1 MSVAKTP
8 LIAVVSMSGIFPDAN
23 DSNHLWRNLIRKL
36 DSTMEV
42 PAHRWIAP
50 QDWVWHETPQP
61 DYAYSKHACLVN
73 DFYFDPTGL
82 NIEPEFAIQ
91 LDPVH
96 QWVLHSAK
104 NALSE
109 CRMDGID
116 NARIGTILA
125 SIALPTDLTS
135 RISRRLMT
143 NGLSGHNRH
152 NRSGISISRPEAMAA
167 RVVSSPAAIVAGAL
181 DLGGGSFTLDAACAS
196 SLYAVKL
203 ACDELMSHR
212 ADIMIAGGVSRPD
225 CLYTQIG
232 FSQLKALSRTG
243 RCAPFDRSADGLV
256 VGEGAGVVILKRL
269 EDAIGDGDTIFG
281 TICGI
286 GLSNDMR
293 GNLLA
298 PESDGQI
305 RAMRM
310 AYAQAG
316 WLPPDVDYIECH
328 GAGTP
333 VGDATELRSLRD
345 LWADC
350 RWSEQQCA
358 LGSIKSNIGHLLT
371 AAGAAGLIKTLL
383 ALHHKTLPPSLKF
396 QRASSDSPLHNS
408 PFRVQTESSPWPK
421 RGPQIPRRAAVSAF
435 GFGGINA
442 HMLLEEWESNPS
454 QTKAPIA
461 LSKIQSLTNGDK
473 RPSDTA
479 IAIVGMDLTL
489 GKLDSLASFQDH
501 LFNGQSALI
510 PPPHRR
516 WREPQI
522 PSRWFNK
529 QLTSGGFISD
539 VAIQLGEFKIPP
551 NEIPDILPQQL
562 LMLKVSAR
570 AMHDAGLALDQPRKK
585 MGTIIGIG
593 YDYETTNF
601 HHRWAL
607 PEILDRH
614 RNNST
619 FPADTDQ
626 DNRWL
631 QHARNLCGV
640 PLTAVRTLG
649 ALGGIV
655 ASRIAREFRFG
666 APSFVV
672 SAEEASG
679 MRAVDIAIRLLQSQ
693 QADLMLAGA
702 VDLSCDERNLATR
715 HTVDTI
721 SKQGIVRPFDS
732 SADGTLPGEG
742 AVALVLKRLPDALAD
757 KDRIYAV
764 IHGVAGASN
773 GWESSKKGPSSETY
787 CDALSRALNRAGI
800 EKTSIGFIETH
811 GSGIPAQDRIEA
823 EALHRFFDGCQ
834 KMDSSKR
841 PAIGALTPITGLA
854 GAVAGLASVAKT
866 ALCLFHQLIPPFVNY
881 RQPAS
886 EIWHNAV
893 FYIPQQTGY
902 WSRNR
907 TDGPRNACVATMTAD
922 NNCMHVVL
930 GEAEQCDGPSNEPHL
945 HLRRPVG
952 ALPYGLFCLAATD
965 KQALLNQLDRLA
977 DMARR
982 MDSNA
987 ASSVESTA
995 HRWYRDRSVTHGTTR
1010 IALVSTS
1017 MADLITDL
1025 EQARYA
1031 VEKEQPCQFEHP
1043 HGAVHLPQPVS
1054 RDGQIA
1060 FVYPGSGNHYL
1071 GMGRRL
1077 GAVWPDVLKEMDRST
1092 DRLHDQLMPQ
1102 WYDPWRIS
1110 WPEQWHKE
1118 AYRNLIADPLNTI
1131 FGQVLFAGQM
1141 TLLLNKFNLF
1151 PDAVI
1156 GYSLGESAGNFALG
1170 AWSERGMMLDRLA
1183 SSDLFKT
1190 QLSGSY
1196 ASVRKAWNIPQ
1207 DHPIA
1212 WRVAAVNRPAPQV
1225 DAVIDDLD
1233 FVHRLI
1239 VNTPGQ
1245 CVIGGLEPQ
1254 VAAAIKGL
1262 NCDAVFLDGVVAVH
1276 CDAALPAAEAYKA
1289 LHLFDTRAVDGVRFY
1304 SCAFEKVRPDTSD
1317 AAAESILQQA
1327 LKGFNFPRTIE
1338 QAYAD
1343 GIRTFIEI
1351 GPHTSCTGMIRHIL
1365 ADKPHLSVPANRRS
1379 EDEALTLLK
1388 CLAALWASGLDV
1400 DLTPIYGYVS
1410 DHSPTVGVSAH
1421 KSIRVPLG
1429 SGSLTL
1435 PPLPQ
1440 QPRPPAASLPEKTD
1454 AQVHRYAETS
1464 VTDGSAPPPPSD
1476 ENAYDFKRLLDEL
1489 NANVSAT
1496 AKAHEQFLDLS
1507 REMTEQFG
1515 QTFELRN
1522 QLAVSL
1528 SRAPFNSEPFTDST
1542 CAAGPSASMVPE
1554 PAPSVAFTRDQ
1565 CMEFAIGS
1573 VGKMLGPEF
1582 DIVDTYDARVRLP
1595 DEPLMLVD
1603 RILSVEGEK
1612 LSLGSGRVVT
1622 EHDVR
1627 PGAWYLDGNRAPV
1640 CISVEAGQA
1649 DLFLSAYLG
1658 IDHQVKGQ
1666 RTYRLLDAEIRFHR
1680 GLPQPDETIRY
1691 DIHIDKFVRHEE
1703 TYLFFFRFEG
1713 FIGNQHLITMT
1724 NGCAGFFTEMEVRN
1738 SGGIILSEEDLKASH
1753 RIDCNPFEPI
1763 FHVNKDGYDDEQIEA
1778 LRHGDAHRCF
1788 GRQFEGV
1795 VLPEALR
1802 LPGERM
1808 QLINRIVDLSPQ
1820 GGRFGLGLVKA
1831 EADIHPDDWF
1841 LTCHFVD
1848 DMVMPGTL
1856 MYECCAHTLR
1866 VLLMRIGW
1874 VTENPDVCYEP
1885 VQAVPCRLKCRG
1897 PVTPN
1902 TRHVHYVVEIKQ
1914 IGYRPEPFVI
1924 ADAHM
1929 YADNHYIVFFKDM
1942 SMQMTGLDK
1951 RQIERFWHGRAS
1963 TASAPSDPGP
1973 ATREDAEPL
1982 HSKRQILEFAI
1993 GRPSKAFGE
2002 PYAVF
2007 DSQRKIARLPGPP
2020 YCFMDRVTRIEPKP
2034 WVLEP
2039 GGWVEAH
2046 YDLRSDAWFFGADR
2060 SGIMPFCVLL
2070 EIALQPCGWLAAFA
2084 GSALKSDNDL
2094 KFRNLG
2100 GEATLH
2106 TNVRPS
2112 NQVLTMRSRIS
2123 KVSEAAEMI
2132 IEHFDFEVLSEGTMI
2147 YSGSTYF
2154 GFFTPQTLANQ
2165 VGLRESIFKPGSR
2178 EMACKVDKILASVA
2192 PHLPED
2198 VPKKVVYHPSGL
2210 AMPAKALCMIDTIDI
2225 ACADGGP
2232 QQLGYFRGYKTVD
2245 PQEWFFTAHFYQD
2258 PVCPGS
2264 LGIESFLQ
2272 LMKEAALHRWPDLGA
2287 SHHFEMSEGQTH
2299 RWTYRGQ
2306 VIPTNQTVQVDAHI
2320 TTINEGRQ
2328 PSLTADGSLQVDGID
2343 IYKMEGFGLQ
2353 LKPIEVII

>member
-1 MSVAKTP
+1 MSATKTP
-8 LIAVVSMSGIFPDAN
+8 LIAVVSMSGIFPNAHG
-23 DSNHLWRNLIRKL
+23 SHQLWRNITRKL

-42 PAHRWIAP
+42 PAHRWIASH
-50 QDWVWHETPQP
+50 DWVLHKKPQP
-61 DYAYSKHACLVN
+61 DYAYSKHACLVS
-73 DFYFDPTGL
+73 DFHFDPTGL
-82 NIEPEFAIQ
+82 SIEPEFAEQ
-91 LDPVH
+91 LDPMH
-96 QWVLHSAK
+96 QWVLHSART
-104 NALSE
+104 ALSE

-116 NARIGTILA
+116 NSRIGTILA
-125 SIALPTDLTS
+125 AIALPTDLTS
-135 RISRRLMT
+135 QISRRLMA
-143 NGLSGHNRH
+143 NELSCQNRQ
-152 NRSGISISRPEAMAA
+152 NRGVIGISRPEAMAA
-167 RVVSSPAAIVAGAL
+167 RVVSSPAAIVANAMN
-181 DLGGGSFTLDAACAS
+181 LGGGNFTLDAACAS

-203 ACDELMSHR
+203 ACDELIDHH
-212 ADIMIAGGVSRPD
+212 ADVMIAGGVSRPD

-243 RCAPFDRSADGLV
+243 RCAPFDRSADGLI
-256 VGEGAGVVILKRL
+256 VGEGAGILILKRL
-269 EDAIGDGDTIFG
+269 DDAIAAGDTIFG

-286 GLSNDMR
+286 GWSNDMR

-316 WLPPDVDYIECH
+316 WLPSDIDYIECH

-333 VGDATELRSLRD
+333 VGDATELRSLSD

-350 RWSEQQCA
+350 RWNKQQCA
-358 LGSIKSNIGHLLT
+358 LGSVKSNIGHLLT

-383 ALHHKTLPPSLKF
+383 ALHHKILPPSLKF
-396 QRASSDSPLHNS
+396 QSASCDSPLNNG

-421 RGPQIPRRAAVSAF
+421 RGTQTPRRAAVSAF

-442 HMLLEEWESNPS
+442 HILLEEWEGDPS
-454 QTKAPIA
+454 QTQAPMT
-461 LSKIQSLTNGDK
+461 LHEIQVVANGDK
-473 RPSDTA
+473 RRSDTG

-489 GKLDSLASFQDH
+489 GRLDSLASFQD
-501 LFNGQSALI
+501 LMFKGQSALI
-510 PPPHRR
+510 PPPDRR
-516 WREPQI
+516 WRAPQI
-522 PSRWFNK
+522 PSQWFSK
-529 QLTSGGFISD
+529 RLTSGGFLSD
-539 VAIQLGEFKIPP
+539 VAIRVGEFKIPP
-551 NEIPDILPQQL
+551 SEIPDILPQQL
-562 LMLKVSAR
+562 LMLKVSAG
-570 AMHDAGLALDQPRKK
+570 AMHDADLTLDQPREK
-585 MGTIIGIG
+585 MGAIIGIS
-593 YDYETTNF
+593 YDYEATNF

-607 PEILDRH
+607 PEVLGRH
-614 RNNST
+614 RKSLALAT
-619 FPADTDQ
+619 DPAQ
-626 DNRWL
+626 DHQWL
-631 QHARNLCGV
+631 NKARNACGV

-679 MRAVDIAIRLLQSQ
+679 LRAIEIAIRLLQSE

-715 HTVDTI
+715 YAVDTI
-721 SKQGIVRPFDS
+721 SKQGMVRPFDS
-732 SADGTLPGEG
+732 GADGTLPGEG
-742 AVALVLKRLPDALAD
+742 AVALVLKRLPDAIAHG
-757 KDRIYAV
+757 DRIYAV

-773 GWESSKKGPSSETY
+773 GWRTSGKGPSSRTY
-787 CDALSRALNRAGI
+787 CDSLSQALNRAGL
-800 EKTSIGFIETH
+800 EKTSIGLIETH
-811 GSGIPAQDRIEA
+811 GSGIPAQDRTEA
-823 EALHRFFDGCQ
+823 DALHRFFG
-834 KMDSSKR
+834 DSRTLDSFNR
-841 PAIGALTPITGLA
+841 PAIGALTPITGLT
-854 GAVAGLASVAKT
+854 GAVAGLASVVKAG
-866 ALCLFHQLIPPFVNY
+866 LCLFHQLIPPLVNY
-881 RQPAS
+881 RQPAL
-886 EIWHNAV
+886 EIWHKEL
-893 FYIPQQTGY
+893 FHIPRQTGY

-907 TDGPRNACVATMTAD
+907 TDGPRNACVATMAAND
-922 NNCMHVVL
+922 NCMHVVL
-930 GEAEQCDGPSNEPHL
+930 GEAERRDMPFDSPHL

-952 ALPYGLFCLAATD
+952 ALPYGLFCLTAAS
-965 KQALLNQLDRLA
+965 KQDLLNQLERLT

-982 MDSNA
+982 MDPNA
-987 ASSVESTA
+987 APSLESTA
-995 HRWYRDRSVTHGTTR
+995 HRWYHHGSGTNGTKR
-1010 IALVSTS
+1010 IAIVSTS
-1017 MADLITDL
+1017 MTGLISDL
-1025 EQARYA
+1025 EQARNTI
-1031 VEKEQPCQFEHP
+1031 KNDQPCQFDHSR
-1043 HGAVHLPQPVS
+1043 GVVYLPQSVS
-1054 RDGQIA
+1054 GDDQIA
-1060 FVYPGSGNHYL
+1060 FVYPGSGNHYI

-1077 GAVWPDVLKEMDRST
+1077 GAIWPEVLKEMDLAT
-1092 DRLHDQLMPQ
+1092 DRLHDQLLPQ

-1110 WPEQWHKE
+1110 WPDQWQKE
-1118 AYRNLIADPLNTI
+1118 AYGNLIVDPLNTI

-1156 GYSLGESAGNFALG
+1156 GYSLGESAGNFAMG
-1170 AWSERGMMLDRLA
+1170 AWTERGLMLDRLA

-1196 ASVRKAWNIPQ
+1196 ESVRKAWNIPQ
-1207 DHPIA
+1207 DQSIA
-1212 WRVAAVNRPAPQV
+1212 WRVAAVNRSASQV
-1225 DAVIDDLD
+1225 DAAISDLD

-1239 VNTPGQ
+1239 VNTPVQ
-1245 CVIGGLEPQ
+1245 CVIGGLEEQ
-1254 VAAAIKGL
+1254 VNTAINNL
-1262 NCDAVFLDGVVAVH
+1262 DCDAVFLDGVVAVH
-1276 CDAALPAAEAYKA
+1276 CDAALPAAEDYKA
-1289 LHLFDTRAVDGVRFY
+1289 LHLFDTKAVDGVRFY
-1304 SCAFEKVRPDTSD
+1304 SCAFERARSNTSD

-1327 LKGFNFPRTIE
+1327 LRGFNFPRTIE

-1343 GIRTFIEI
+1343 GIRTFIEV
-1351 GPHTSCTGMIRHIL
+1351 GPHSSCTGMIRHIL
-1365 ADKPHLSVPANRRS
+1365 SDRPHLSVSANHRS
-1379 EDEALTLLK
+1379 EDEALTLFK

-1400 DLTPIYGYVS
+1400 DLAPLYGYVS
-1410 DHSPTVGVSAH
+1410 DRSSTVDASDAEFIH
-1421 KSIRVPLG
+1421 VPIG
-1429 SGSLTL
+1429 SGSLTF
-1435 PPLPQ
+1435 PPLLR
-1440 QPRPPAASLPEKTD
+1440 QPHFPAASQTVATD
-1454 AQVHRYAETS
+1454 DQFNTAARVI
-1464 VTDGSAPPPPSD
+1464 VTAPPRPTTD
-1476 ENAYDFKRLLDEL
+1476 EHSFDFKSLLDEL

-1507 REMTEQFG
+1507 RDITEQFG
-1515 QTFELRN
+1515 QTFELHN
-1522 QLAVSL
+1522 QLAASL
-1528 SRAPFNSEPFTDST
+1528 PQAPLKTEVLDSTPPAESSPSMVSEPT
-1542 CAAGPSASMVPE
+1542 
-1554 PAPSVAFTRDQ
+1554 PSVAFTRDQ

-1573 VGKMLGPEF
+1573 VGNMLGPEF
-1582 DIVDTYDARVRLP
+1582 DIIDTYDVRVRLP

-1612 LSLGSGRVVT
+1612 LSLSSGRVVT
-1622 EHDVR
+1622 EHDVL
-1627 PGAWYLDGNRAPV
+1627 PDAWYLDGNRAPV

-1658 IDHQVKGQ
+1658 IDHKVKGQ

-1680 GLPQPDETIRY
+1680 GLPQPGETIRY
-1691 DIHIDKFVRHEE
+1691 DIHIDKFARHEE

-1724 NGCAGFFTEMEVRN
+1724 NGCAGFFTEMEVHS
-1738 SGGIILSEEDLKASH
+1738 SGGIILSEEDLKEGH
-1753 RIDCNPFEPI
+1753 RIDGQPFEPI
-1763 FHVNKDGYDDEQIEA
+1763 FHVNQDGYDDEQIEA
-1778 LRHGDAHRCF
+1778 LRHGDAFRCF
-1788 GRQFEGV
+1788 GQQFEGV

-1802 LPGERM
+1802 LPGQRM
-1808 QLINRIVDLSPQ
+1808 RLIDRIVDLSPQ
-1820 GGRFGLGLVKA
+1820 GGRFGLGMVKA

-1866 VLLMRIGW
+1866 VLLMRLGW
-1874 VTENPDVCYEP
+1874 VTDNQDVCYEP

-1897 PVTPN
+1897 PVTPD

-1929 YADNHYIVFFKDM
+1929 YADDHYIVFFKDM

-1951 RQIERFWHGRAS
+1951 QQIERFWHRKAS
-1963 TASAPSDPGP
+1963 TAPAPSGP
-1973 ATREDAEPL
+1973 DRATQYAQPL
-1982 HSKRQILEFAI
+1982 HTKQQILEFAV

-2002 PYAVF
+2002 PYTVF
-2007 DSQRKIARLPGPP
+2007 DDQRKIARLPGPP

-2039 GGWVEAH
+2039 GGWVEAQ

-2112 NQVLTMRSRIS
+2112 DRVLTMRTRIS
-2123 KVSEAAEMI
+2123 KVSEAADMI
-2132 IEHFDFEVLSEGTMI
+2132 IEHFDFEVFSEVTMI
-2147 YSGSTYF
+2147 YSGRTYF
-2154 GFFTPQTLANQ
+2154 GFFTPQALANQ
-2165 VGLRESIFKPGSR
+2165 VGLRESIFEPGPR
-2178 EMACKVDKILASVA
+2178 EMACKADKVLASVA

-2198 VPKKVVYHPSGL
+2198 VPKAAVYHPNGL
-2210 AMPAKALCMIDTIDI
+2210 TMPAKALRMIDAIDI

-2232 QQLGYFRGYKTVD
+2232 QQLGYFRGHKTVD
-2245 PQEWFFTAHFYQD
+2245 PQEWFFKAHFYQD

-2272 LMKEAALHRWPDLGA
+2272 LMKEAALRRWPDLGA
-2287 SHHFEMSEGQTH
+2287 SHRFEMSEGQTH

-2306 VIPTNQTVQVDAHI
+2306 VIPINQTVQVDACMTEI
-2320 TTINEGRQ
+2320 GEGRQ
-2328 PSLTADGSLQVDGID
+2328 PYLIADGSLQVDGID

-2353 LKPIEVII
+2353 LKPIEK

>member
-8 LIAVVSMSGIFPDAN
+8 LIAVVSMSGIFPDAH
-23 DSNHLWRNLIRKL
+23 DSHQLWRNITRKL
-36 DSTMEV
+36 DSTIEV

-50 QDWVWHETPQP
+50 HDWVLHETPRP
-61 DYAYSKHACLVN
+61 DYAYSKHACLVS
-73 DFYFDPTGL
+73 DFHFDPTGL
-82 NIEPEFAIQ
+82 NIEPEFAMQ

-104 NALSE
+104 TALSG

-116 NARIGTILA
+116 TARVGTILA

-135 RISRRLMT
+135 QISRRLMSH
-143 NGLSGHNRH
+143 GPSGQHWRNSH
-152 NRSGISISRPEAMAA
+152 EMGISRPEAIAA
-167 RVVSSPAAIVAGAL
+167 RVVGSPAAIVAGAMN
-181 DLGGGSFTLDAACAS
+181 LGGGSFTLDAACAS

-203 ACDELMSHR
+203 ACDELLNHR
-212 ADIMIAGGVSRPD
+212 ADVMLAGGVSRPD

-256 VGEGAGVVILKRL
+256 VGEGAGIVILKRL
-269 EDAIGDGDTIFG
+269 DDAVADGDTIFG

-316 WLPPDVDYIECH
+316 WLPSDIDYIECH

-333 VGDATELRSLRD
+333 VGDTTELRSLCG

-350 RWSEQQCA
+350 RWNEQQCA

-383 ALHHKTLPPSLKF
+383 ALHHKILPPSLKF
-396 QRASSDSPLHNS
+396 QSAASDSPLYNS

-421 RGPQIPRRAAVSAF
+421 REARTPRRAAVSAF

-442 HMLLEEWESNPS
+442 HILLEEWDSGPS
-454 QTKAPIA
+454 QLQAPIA
-461 LSKIQSLTNGDK
+461 SPNIQAVADGAK
-473 RPSDTA
+473 RRSDTA
-479 IAIVGMDLTL
+479 VAIVGMDLTL
-489 GKLDSLASFQDH
+489 GKLDSLASFQEH
-501 LFNGQSALI
+501 LFKGRSALI

-516 WREPQI
+516 WRAPQI

-529 QLTSGGFISD
+529 QLTSGGFIGE
-539 VAIQLGEFKIPP
+539 VAIQMGEFKIPP
-551 NEIPDILPQQL
+551 SEIPDILPQQL
-562 LMLKVSAR
+562 LMLKVSAG
-570 AMHDAGLALDQPRKK
+570 AMHDADLRLDQPRKK
-585 MGTIIGIG
+585 MGAIIGIS
-593 YDYETTNF
+593 YDYEATNF

-607 PEILDRH
+607 PEVLGRH
-614 RNNST
+614 RNDT
-619 FPADTDQ
+619 TLADAPDRDRQ
-626 DNRWL
+626 WL
-631 QHARNLCGV
+631 HDARNVCGV

-666 APSFVV
+666 GPSFVV

-679 MRAVDIAIRLLQSQ
+679 LRAIEIAIRLLQSQ

-715 HTVDTI
+715 YTVDTI
-721 SKQGIVRPFDS
+721 SKHGIVRPFDS
-732 SADGTLPGEG
+732 GADGTLPGEG

-757 KDRIYAV
+757 NDRIYAV
-764 IHGVAGASN
+764 IHGVAGASD
-773 GWESSKKGPSSETY
+773 GLKPGGKGPSSETY
-787 CDALSRALNRAGI
+787 HRSLSRTLARAGM
-800 EKTSIGFIETH
+800 EKASIGFIETH

-823 EALHRFFDGCQ
+823 EALHRFFG
-834 KMDSSKR
+834 DSRNLGSSNR
-841 PAIGALTPITGLA
+841 PAIGALTPITGLT
-854 GAVAGLASVAKT
+854 GAVAGLASVVKAG
-866 ALCLFHQLIPPFVNY
+866 LCLYHQLKPPLVNY
-881 RQPAS
+881 RQPAL
-886 EIWHNAV
+886 EIWHKEL
-893 FYIPQQTGY
+893 FHIPRQTGY

-907 TDGPRNACVATMTAD
+907 TDGPRNACVASMTAS
-922 NNCMHVVL
+922 NNCMHAVL
-930 GEAEQCDGPSNEPHL
+930 GEAERGAVPSDSPPL
-945 HLRRPVG
+945 HLLRPVG
-952 ALPYGLFCLAATD
+952 ALPFGLFCLAAAG
-965 KQALLNQLDRLA
+965 KQELLDQIDRLS

-982 MDSNA
+982 TDPSTP
-987 ASSVESTA
+987 SSLESTA
-995 HRWYRDRSVTHGTTR
+995 HRWHHDGSVTPGTKR
-1010 IALVSTS
+1010 IAIVSTS
-1017 MADLITDL
+1017 MTKLISDL
-1025 EQARYA
+1025 EQARNT
-1031 VEKEQPCQFEHP
+1031 VENDRSCQFDHP
-1043 HGAVHLPQPVS
+1043 RGVVHLPQSVS
-1054 RDGQIA
+1054 GGGQIA
-1060 FVYPGSGNHYL
+1060 FVYPGSGNHYI

-1077 GAVWPDVLKEMDRST
+1077 GAVWPDVLKEMDLAT
-1092 DRLHDQLMPQ
+1092 DRLHDQLLPH

-1110 WPEQWHKE
+1110 WPEQWQKE
-1118 AYRNLIADPLNTI
+1118 AYRNLIDDPLNTI

-1156 GYSLGESAGNFALG
+1156 GYSLGESAGNFAMG
-1170 AWSERGMMLDRLA
+1170 AWPERGLMLDRLT

-1190 QLSGSY
+1190 QLSGAY

-1207 DHPIA
+1207 NQSIT
-1212 WRVAAVNRPAPQV
+1212 WRVAAVNRSASQV
-1225 DAVIDDLD
+1225 DAAIGDLE

-1245 CVIGGLEPQ
+1245 CVIGGLEQQ
-1254 VAAAIKGL
+1254 VAAAIKRL
-1262 NCDAVFLDGVVAVH
+1262 DCEAVFLDGVVAVH

-1289 LHLFDTRAVDGVRFY
+1289 LHLFDTRSVDGVRFY

-1327 LKGFNFPRTIE
+1327 LRGFNFPRTIE

-1343 GIRTFIEI
+1343 GIRTFIEV
-1351 GPHTSCTGMIRHIL
+1351 GPHSSCTGMIRHIL
-1365 ADKPHLSVPANRRS
+1365 ADRPHLSVFANRRS
-1379 EDEALTLLK
+1379 EDEALTLIK

-1400 DLTPIYGYVS
+1400 DLTPLYGHES
-1410 DHSPTVGVSAH
+1410 DHNAMVGASDAEI
-1421 KSIRVPLG
+1421 IRVSVG
-1429 SGSLTL
+1429 SSSLTL
-1435 PPLPQ
+1435 PSLPR
-1440 QPRPPAASLPEKTD
+1440 QPHPPAAGQSSATD
-1454 AQVHRYAETS
+1454 ALVHAETS
-1464 VTDGSAPPPPSD
+1464 AAAGDAPGSFSD
-1476 ENAYDFKRLLDEL
+1476 ENSYDFKSLLEEF

-1496 AKAHEQFLDLS
+1496 AEAHEQFLDLS
-1507 REMTEQFG
+1507 REITEQFG
-1515 QTFELRN
+1515 QTLDLHN
-1522 QLAVSL
+1522 QLAASL
-1528 SRAPFNSEPFTDST
+1528 PQALFRSEPST
-1542 CAAGPSASMVPE
+1542 GIPRAAEPSPPSMVPK
-1554 PAPSVAFTRDQ
+1554 PTPSVAFTRDQ

-1612 LSLGSGRVVT
+1612 LSLSSGRVVT
-1622 EHDVR
+1622 EHDVLSD
-1627 PGAWYLDGNRAPV
+1627 AWYLDGNRAPV

-1658 IDHQVKGQ
+1658 IDHIVKGR
-1666 RTYRLLDAEIRFHR
+1666 RTYRLLDAEIYFHR
-1680 GLPQPDETIRY
+1680 GLPRPGETIRY

-1724 NGCAGFFTEMEVRN
+1724 DGCAGFFTESEVRS
-1738 SGGIILSEEDLKASH
+1738 SGGIILSEEDLKEGH
-1753 RIDCNPFEPI
+1753 RIDCQPFETI
-1763 FHVNKDGYDDEQIEA
+1763 FQVNQDGYDDEQIEV

-1802 LPGERM
+1802 LPAERM
-1808 QLINRIVDLSPQ
+1808 RLIDRIVELSPQ
-1820 GGRFGLGLVKA
+1820 GGRFGLGLIKA

-1874 VTENPDVCYEP
+1874 VTDNPDVCYEP

-1897 PVTPN
+1897 PVTPD

-1929 YADNHYIVFFKDM
+1929 YADDRYIVFFNDM

-1951 RQIERFWHGRAS
+1951 QQVERFWHHKAS
-1963 TASAPSDPGP
+1963 TAPAPSDPDP
-1973 ATREDAEPL
+1973 AAQHAQPL
-1982 HSKRQILEFAI
+1982 HSKRQILEFAV

-2002 PYAVF
+2002 PYTVF
-2007 DSQRKIARLPGPP
+2007 DNQRKIARLPGPP
-2020 YCFMDRVTRIEPKP
+2020 YCFMDRVTHIEPRP

-2039 GGWVEAH
+2039 GGWVEAQ

-2106 TNVRPS
+2106 ANVRPS
-2112 NQVLTMRSRIS
+2112 NKVLTMRCRIS
-2123 KVSEAAEMI
+2123 KVSDAADMI
-2132 IEHFDFEVLSEGTMI
+2132 IEHFDFEVLAEGAMI
-2147 YSGSTYF
+2147 YSGNTYF
-2154 GFFTPQTLANQ
+2154 GFFTPQALANQ
-2165 VGLRESIFKPGSR
+2165 VGLRESIFKPGPR
-2178 EMACKVDKILASVA
+2178 EMACKADKILASVA

-2198 VPKKVVYHPSGL
+2198 VPEAAVYHPNGL
-2210 AMPAKALCMIDTIDI
+2210 TLPAKALRMIDAIDI

-2232 QQLGYFRGYKTVD
+2232 QQLGYLRGHKTID
-2245 PQEWFFTAHFYQD
+2245 PQEWFFKAHFYQD

-2272 LMKEAALHRWPDLGA
+2272 LMKEAALRRWPDLGA
-2287 SHHFEMSEGQTH
+2287 SHRFEMSEGQTH

-2306 VIPTNQTVQVDAHI
+2306 VIPTNQTVQVDACI
-2320 TTINEGRQ
+2320 TKVAEGRQ
-2328 PSLTADGSLQVDGID
+2328 PCLTADGNLQVDGID

-2353 LKPIEVII
+2353 LKPLEKE

>member
-1 MSVAKTP
+1 
-8 LIAVVSMSGIFPDAN
+8 
-23 DSNHLWRNLIRKL
+23 
-36 DSTMEV
+36 
-42 PAHRWIAP
+42 
-50 QDWVWHETPQP
+50 
-61 DYAYSKHACLVN
+61 
-73 DFYFDPTGL
+73 
-82 NIEPEFAIQ
+82 
-91 LDPVH
+91 
-96 QWVLHSAK
+96 
-104 NALSE
+104 
-109 CRMDGID
+109 
-116 NARIGTILA
+116 
-125 SIALPTDLTS
+125 
-135 RISRRLMT
+135 
-143 NGLSGHNRH
+143 
-152 NRSGISISRPEAMAA
+152 MAA

-203 ACDELMSHR
+203 ACDELLSHR
-212 ADIMIAGGVSRPD
+212 ADVMLAGGVSRPD

-243 RCAPFDRSADGLV
+243 RCAPFDQSADGLV
-256 VGEGAGVVILKRL
+256 VGEGAGILILKRL
-269 EDAIGDGDTIFG
+269 DDAVADGDTIFG

-310 AYAQAG
+310 AYAQAA
-316 WLPPDVDYIECH
+316 WQPSDVDYIECH

-333 VGDATELRSLRD
+333 VGDATELRSLRG
-345 LWADC
+345 LWTDC
-350 RWSEQQCA
+350 RWNEQQCA

-371 AAGAAGLIKTLL
+371 AAGAAGLIKTLM

-396 QRASSDSPLHNS
+396 QSASSGSPLHNS

-421 RGPQIPRRAAVSAF
+421 RGPRTPRRAAVSAF

-442 HMLLEEWESNPS
+442 HILLEEWESDPS
-454 QTKAPIA
+454 RTQPPIA
-461 LSKIQSLTNGDK
+461 RHEIQPVATSDT
-473 RPSDTA
+473 RQSDTA

-489 GKLDSLASFQDH
+489 GRLDSLAAFQEH

-510 PPPHRR
+510 PPPRRR
-516 WREPQI
+516 WRAPQI
-522 PSRWFNK
+522 PSRWFNN
-529 QLTSGGFISD
+529 QLTSGGFVNE
-539 VAIQLGEFKIPP
+539 VAIRPGEFKIPP

-562 LMLKVSAR
+562 LMLKVSAG
-570 AMHDAGLALDQPRKK
+570 AMHDADLVLDQPRTK
-585 MGTIIGIG
+585 MGAVIGIG
-593 YDYETTNF
+593 YDYEATNF

-607 PEILDRH
+607 PEVLGRH
-614 RNNST
+614 RDNPT
-619 FPADTDQ
+619 LAADTDQ

-631 QHARNLCGV
+631 QQARNVCGV

-679 MRAVDIAIRLLQSQ
+679 LRAIEIAMRLLQSQ

-702 VDLSCDERNLATR
+702 VDLACDERNLATR

-721 SKQGIVRPFDS
+721 SKRGIVRPFDS

-757 KDRIYAV
+757 EDRIYAV
-764 IHGVAGASN
+764 IHGVAGASD
-773 GWESSKKGPSSETY
+773 GWKSSLNGPSCEIY
-787 CDALSRALNRAGI
+787 CDSLYRTLNRAGI

-811 GSGIPAQDRIEA
+811 GSGIPVQDRIEA
-823 EALHRFFDGCQ
+823 EALHRFFDGSQ
-834 KMDSSKR
+834 TMDSSKR

-854 GAVAGLASVAKT
+854 GAAAGLASVAKA
-866 ALCLFHQLIPPFVNY
+866 ALCLFHQLTPPLVNY
-881 RQPAS
+881 RQPAL
-886 EIWHNAV
+886 EIWDKAL
-893 FYIPQQTGY
+893 FQIPRQTCY

-922 NNCMHVVL
+922 NNCMHAVL
-930 GEAEQCDGPSNEPHL
+930 GEAERSDGPSDSSHL

-952 ALPYGLFCLAATD
+952 ALPYGLFCLAAD
-965 KQALLNQLDRLA
+965 GKQELLNQLDRLT

-982 MDSNA
+982 MDPNAPSNL
-987 ASSVESTA
+987 ESTA
-995 HRWYRDRSVTHGTTR
+995 HRWHRDRSGTHGAAR
-1010 IALVSTS
+1010 IAIVSNS
-1017 MADLITDL
+1017 MTDLITDL

-1031 VEKEQPCQFEHP
+1031 VENERSCQFEHP
-1043 HGAVHLPQPVS
+1043 RGVVHLPQSVS
-1054 RDGQIA
+1054 GGGQIA

-1077 GAVWPDVLKEMDRST
+1077 GAVWPEVLKAMDLST
-1092 DRLHDQLMPQ
+1092 DRLHDQLLPQ

-1110 WPEQWHKE
+1110 WSEQWHKE

-1156 GYSLGESAGNFALG
+1156 GYSLGESAGNFAMG
-1170 AWSERGMMLDRLA
+1170 AWPERGMMLDRLA

-1196 ASVRKAWNIPQ
+1196 ESVRKAWKIPQ
-1207 DHPIA
+1207 HQPIA
-1212 WRVAAVNRPAPQV
+1212 WRVAAVNRSASQV
-1225 DAVIDDLD
+1225 DAAVRDLD

-1239 VNTPGQ
+1239 VNTPRQ

-1262 NCDAVFLDGVVAVH
+1262 DCNAVFLDGVVAVH

-1289 LHLFDTRAVDGVRFY
+1289 LHLFDTKAVDGVRFY
-1304 SCAFEKVRPDTSD
+1304 SCAFESVRPDTSD

-1327 LKGFNFPRTIE
+1327 LRGFNFPRTIE

-1343 GIRTFIEI
+1343 GIRTFIEV
-1351 GPHTSCTGMIRHIL
+1351 GPHASCTGMIRHIL
-1365 ADKPHLSVPANRRS
+1365 AERPHLSVSANRRS

-1388 CLAALWASGLDV
+1388 CLATIWASGLDV
-1400 DLTPIYGYVS
+1400 DLTPLYGYVS
-1410 DHSPTVGVSAH
+1410 DHHSTVGAST
-1421 KSIRVPLG
+1421 SESMRVPIG

-1440 QPRPPAASLPEKTD
+1440 QSQPPAASQPVETD
-1454 AQVHRYAETS
+1454 ARIHLHDGTS
-1464 VTDGSAPPPPSD
+1464 GTDGGAPPVSSD
-1476 ENAYDFKRLLDEL
+1476 ENAYDFKLLLDEL

-1515 QTFELRN
+1515 QTFELHN
-1522 QLAVSL
+1522 QLAASL
-1528 SRAPFNSEPFTDST
+1528 SQSPFDPEPLTDSP
-1542 CAAGPSASMVPE
+1542 CAAEPSPSMEPE
-1554 PAPSVAFTRDQ
+1554 PTSPVAFTRDQ

-1582 DIVDTYDARVRLP
+1582 AIVDTYNARVRLP

-1603 RILSVEGEK
+1603 RILSVEGEQ
-1612 LSLGSGRVVT
+1612 LSLSSGRVVT

-1627 PGAWYLDGNRAPV
+1627 PDAWYLDGNRAPV

-1658 IDHQVKGQ
+1658 IDHQVKGR
-1666 RTYRLLDAEIRFHR
+1666 RTYRLLDAVIRFHR
-1680 GLPQPDETIRY
+1680 GLPQPGETIRY
-1691 DIHIDKFVRHEE
+1691 DIHIDKFVRHEA

-1724 NGCAGFFTEMEVRN
+1724 NGCAGFFTEMEVRS
-1738 SGGIILSEEDLKASH
+1738 SGGIILSEEDLGKGPC
-1753 RIDCNPFEPI
+1753 IDCRPFEAI
-1763 FHVNKDGYDDEQIEA
+1763 FDVNQDAYDDEQIEA
-1778 LRHGDAHRCF
+1778 LRQGDAHRCF
-1788 GRQFEGV
+1788 GPQFEGV

-1802 LPGERM
+1802 LPGQRM
-1808 QLINRIVDLSPQ
+1808 RLIDRIVDLSPQ
-1820 GGRFGLGLVKA
+1820 GGRFGLGMVTA
-1831 EADIHPDDWF
+1831 ETDIHPDDWF

-1866 VLLMRIGW
+1866 VLLMRLGW
-1874 VTENPDVCYEP
+1874 VADNPDMCYEP

-1897 PVTPN
+1897 PVTPH

-1929 YADNHYIVFFKDM
+1929 YADDHYIVFFKDM

-1951 RQIERFWHGRAS
+1951 KQIERFWHRKTS
-1963 TASAPSDPGP
+1963 TTPVPSDPGP
-1973 ATREDAEPL
+1973 ATRDAQPL

-1993 GRPSKAFGE
+1993 GRPSKAFGQ

-2007 DSQRKIARLPGPP
+2007 DNQRKIARLPGPP

-2039 GGWVEAH
+2039 GGWVEAQ

-2100 GEATLH
+2100 GEATQH
-2106 TNVRPS
+2106 ANVRPS
-2112 NQVLTMRSRIS
+2112 DQVLTMRTRIS
-2123 KVSEAAEMI
+2123 KVSEAADMI
-2132 IEHFDFEVLSEGTMI
+2132 IEHFDFEVFSEGTMI
-2147 YSGSTYF
+2147 YSGNTYF
-2154 GFFTPQTLANQ
+2154 GFFTPQALAKQ
-2165 VGLRESIFKPGSR
+2165 VGLRESIFKPGPH
-2178 EMACKVDKILASVA
+2178 EIACKADKILASVA

-2198 VPKKVVYHPSGL
+2198 VPEKVVYHPNGL
-2210 AMPAKALCMIDTIDI
+2210 TMPAKALRMIDTIDI

-2232 QQLGYFRGYKTVD
+2232 QQLGYIRGHKTVD
-2245 PQEWFFTAHFYQD
+2245 PQEWFFKAHFYQD

-2272 LMKEAALHRWPDLGA
+2272 LMKEAALRRWPDLGA
-2287 SHHFEMSEGQTH
+2287 SHRFEMTEGQTH

-2306 VIPTNQTVQVDAHI
+2306 VIPTNHTVQVDAYI
-2320 TTINEGRQ
+2320 TKIDEGRQ
-2328 PSLTADGSLQVDGID
+2328 PRLTADGSLQVDGIE

-2353 LKPIEVII
+2353 LKPLEKGKG